1 MRSYHDQIN
10 SITTELAETK
20 RQAEL
25 VKQQLEN
32 IIGEKEKSVHQLQ
45 NEKSKLESRMLLLE
59 EEFKNKKNAFEK
71 KLQEHET
78 VHNKDNVK
86 LEQMRSELRYMNN

>member
-1 MRSYHDQIN
+1 MN

-59 EEFKNKKNAFEK
+59 EEFKNKKNVFEK

-78 VHNKDNVK
+78 VHNNDNVK
-86 LEQMRSELRYMNN
+86 LEQMRSELRYMKN